1 MLPEQE
7 GTLMFSADLSTRE
20 YAGHAV
26 VTLGGELDVMDAES
40 AAEALSAIA
49 ARERMVI
56 VDLAG
61 LKFLDATGLAALMR
75 ARKHARTAGGE
86 LLLAAPQRPVL
97 LVLSATRLVDV
108 PPVHACLEDAA
119 RAAKEFRTDAPVT
132 ARPA

>member
-1 MLPEQE
+1 
-7 GTLMFSADLSTRE
+7 MFSADLSTRE

-40 AAEALSAIA
+40 AAEALSVIA
-49 ARERMVI
+49 ARERIVI

-61 LKFLDATGLAALMR
+61 LKFLDASGLAALMR

-97 LVLSATRLVDV
+97 LVLSVTRLVDV
-108 PPVHACLEDAA
+108 PPVHTCLEDAA
-119 RAAKEFRTDAPVT
+119 KAAEEFRADAPVT